1 MIVFADTSALG
12 TAYLGDE
19 ADGSW
24 IRQILFG
31 SEHPVA
37 ISQLA
42 DVEFASLLAR
52 ARQSGRLDGE
62 GMAERLEAY
71 ADDTDDDGTLAVVP
85 LTRDT
90 FVTARQFV
98 LEEAVRT
105 LDALQLASAAVL
117 SNARNERVEFLTRD
131 IRQAQAAEALGFT
144 LFRPEQE
151 FGGIDG

>member
-12 TAYLGDE
+12 SAYLGDE

-24 IRQILFG
+24 IRQILFD
-31 SEHPVA
+31 SEHQVV

-52 ARQSGRLDGE
+52 ARRSGRLDGDGLTE
-62 GMAERLEAY
+62 LLEAY
-71 ADDTDDDGTLAVVP
+71 EDDTDDDGSLAVVP

-98 LEEAVRT
+98 FEASVRT
-105 LDALQLASAAVL
+105 LDALQLASAEVL
-117 SNARNERVEFLTRD
+117 SNSRNERVDFLTRD
-131 IRQAQAAEALGFT
+131 VRQAQAAEALGFT
-144 LFRPEQE
+144 LLGPGPES
-151 FGGIDG
+151 GADA